1 MIVESGTNASIGFV
15 QCTNCQTILSYKNST
30 TGMNRHKCVLKSTE
44 SNTISKQDKDK
55 IKLKCALM
63 CAKDLRPF
71 NFVGGNGFHDLAQEL
86 INTGAKYGE
95 IDAASVLPHPT
106 TVSRHLAEMADEIRL
121 EIIPKIKTAIAEK
134 QCAMTCNLW
143 TDNYRK
149 LHYLTITSS
158 YIEEI
163 LHKWK
168 LKTNVISTTKFP
180 DTSKTGENILLEIQE
195 QMSMLDI
202 TDLKN
207 ITFVTDQGSNIKKAL
222 ENYKRLS
229 CLAHCLNTSLRHTLD
244 ETFLNEEVP
253 DVFFSIQSARRI
265 VGYMKRSGLVVH
277 LEKTLK
283 QDIETRWNSIF
294 ILLNSFHTQYEEIA
308 NILLEKNKYYMISA
322 YNKKLMEEIINF
334 LKLFKDA
341 TDDLEGEKE
350 PTLPLAVPWTY
361 SLLNNCNITSTDTEV
376 IFQLA
381 C

>member
-1 MIVESGTNASIGFV
+1 
-15 QCTNCQTILSYKNST
+15 
-30 TGMNRHKCVLKSTE
+30 
-44 SNTISKQDKDK
+44 
-55 IKLKCALM
+55 
-63 CAKDLRPF
+63 
-71 NFVGGNGFHDLAQEL
+71 
-86 INTGAKYGE
+86 
-95 IDAASVLPHPT
+95 
-106 TVSRHLAEMADEIRL
+106 MADEIRL

-134 QCAMTCNLW
+134 QCAMTCDLW

-350 PTLPLAVPWTY
+350 PTLPLAVPWNY